1 MHYNSIQDVVMKILI
16 IGGGNMGMTYAKSF
30 INAHIVDHQNLLIL
44 EKSSE
49 KAERLKEMN
58 IGQVYGEPDAYIQSA
73 DLIVLAVKPQ
83 DFDMLSAKING
94 YIDEQQVVLSI
105 MAGVKIDSI
114 SDSIGTNKI
123 IRAMPNLP
131 AQIGSGMTVF
141 NASSDVTRIELVT
154 VQNLINATGKS
165 IYVEHEQQIDAAT
178 AISGSGPAYVFYFMN
193 AVIDTARAMGF
204 NESEAEL
211 LCYQTFKGTVDLF
224 KKEEVSCQEWIS
236 KVASRGG
243 TTEAALSEFEKSNLN
258 HMISKGL
265 HAALNRAN
273 ELSQLMQ

>member
-1 MHYNSIQDVVMKILI
+1 MKILI

-30 INAHIVDHQNLLIL
+30 INAHIVTHEKLIIL
-44 EKSSE
+44 EKSPE
-49 KAERLKEMN
+49 KAEEIKKLN
-58 IGQVYGEPDAYIQSA
+58 IGTVYGEPGVYIKKA

-83 DFDMLSAKING
+83 DFQALSSKIKPF
-94 YIDEQQVVLSI
+94 IDEQQVVLSI
-105 MAGVKIDSI
+105 MAGVKLTSI
-114 SDSIGTNKI
+114 SKAIGTDKI

-141 NASSDVTRIELVT
+141 NASSQVTRIELVT

-165 IYVEHEQQIDAAT
+165 IYVEEESQIDAAT

-193 AVIDTARAMGF
+193 AVINSAKSMGF
-204 NESEAEL
+204 NESQAEL
-211 LCYQTFKGTVDLF
+211 LSYQTFKGTIDLF
-224 KKEEVSCQEWIS
+224 KKGDISCEDWIR

-243 TTEAALSEFEKSNLN
+243 TTEAALLKFETSKLKESISEGLN
-258 HMISKGL
+258 
-265 HAALNRAN
+265 AALDRAN